1 MLVSKWAESYWAI
14 STVKPK
20 TLFDYKG
27 FYRRNLDP
35 VFGARELDDI
45 KRYEVQSFI
54 QGLTPHLSHK
64 SLMLLKTLY
73 REAIKYEVTE
83 NNPTLG
89 VRHKKL
95 PEPKRHFLTWEQVD
109 AINWG
114 KYDSQIRFLAL
125 HGLRWSE
132 AVVLTEEDIY
142 EDYVHINR
150 SFYGTTKSSAGNRKI
165 PYVGFFKPFPKSY
178 KTLLRHV
185 AVQGVSIHSF
195 RRTYAYLL
203 KKSGVHVTTAQKLL
217 GHADPMVTLAIYTSV
232 LDDEFDNVGE
242 LLRNK
247 ILIPSIPYGE
257 LLGLSVASS
266 KVGVF
271 NTNSFDDALL
281 SKEK

>member
-35 VFGARELDDI
+35 AFGSKDLDDL
-45 KRYEVQSFI
+45 KKYEIQSFL
-54 QGLTPHLSHK
+54 QDLSPHTSRQA
-64 SLMLLKTLY
+64 LMLLKTLY

-83 NNPTLG
+83 KNPTIG
-89 VRHKKL
+89 VHHKKL

-109 AINWG
+109 AIHWG
-114 KYDSQIRFLAL
+114 KYNEQVRFLAL

-132 AVVLTEEDIY
+132 AVVLTQDDIHD
-142 EDYVHINR
+142 DYVHVNR
-150 SFYGTTKSSAGNRKI
+150 SFYGSTKSTASNRRI
-165 PYVGFFKPFPKSY
+165 PYVGHFKPLPKSY

-185 AVQGVSIHSF
+185 ALQGVSIHSF

-232 LDDEFDNVGE
+232 LDDEFDNVGT

-247 ILIPSIPYGE
+247 IQT
-257 LLGLSVASS
+257 
-266 KVGVF
+266 F
-271 NTNSFDDALL
+271 TDF
-281 SKEK
+281 